1 MNRFILAIFF
11 CVPFLGCELQQ
22 NPKPY
27 EFKEGEPEPDS
38 SPDPEPRR
46 VIPVA
51 RTQTPSIVAQNRQD
65 PNKSFNE
72 IEGSVV
78 KGTPRHDFPN
88 LVFPE

>member
-1 MNRFILAIFF
+1 VKRFILAIFF

-27 EFKEGEPEPDS
+27 EFKESEQEADD
-38 SPDPEPRR
+38 SPDPEPGK

-51 RTQTPSIVAQNRQD
+51 RTQSPPSAIQSRQD

-72 IEGSVV
+72 TERSVV

>member
-1 MNRFILAIFF
+1 LAIFF

-27 EFKEGEPEPDS
+27 EFKEEGQEPDN
-38 SPDPEPRR
+38 PPNPKLGKPTP
-46 VIPVA
+46 IT
-51 RTQTPSIVAQNRQD
+51 RTQAPPSVTKGSQD

-72 IEGSVV
+72 V
-78 KGTPRHDFPN
+78 KGSIVKGSPRHDFPN